1 MDCFCRIKDMKTL
14 LVDDDSLIR
23 SSLSL
28 IFMSKDCF
36 LLAAETAEKGL
47 EAVKK
52 DRFDIIISDFKL
64 PGMDGLEFFVKA
76 AKIQPNTLN
85 ILISGH
91 GGNGMASKA
100 AESGIH
106 HFIKKPFSLETLT
119 DTLGPLIEN
128 HGRKKIA

>member
-1 MDCFCRIKDMKTL
+1 MDSFYRLKDMKTL

-28 IFMSKDCF
+28 IFMSKGCF
-36 LLAAETAEKGL
+36 LLAKETAEQGL
-47 EAVKK
+47 EAAKK

-64 PGMDGLEFFVKA
+64 PGMNGLEFFTKV
-76 AKIQPNTLN
+76 AKIQPNTVN
-85 ILISGH
+85 ILISGQ

-100 AESGIH
+100 AEAGIH

-119 DTLGPLIEN
+119 NTLAPLIEN
-128 HGRKKIA
+128 QGKKKIA